1 MSGRENRGNLDDKIF
16 ECTTPEDF
24 QALFGDQL
32 GALHTLALLLT
43 ADEAKA
49 EACFISGLDE
59 SLNGNVV
66 FRQWARAWARR
77 AIIRNAIR
85 LLAPF
90 PQPAAAPAALSFL
103 PDGHGSS
110 DQEALIDAVTM
121 LPTFE
126 RFAFVISVLEGH
138 SLSDTATMLGCTN
151 SQLAQARARA
161 LSQMATLLWH
171 RTSQLP
177 EGAIQPHWYARLESA

>member
-1 MSGRENRGNLDDKIF
+1 MSDRENSGNFDDKIF
-16 ECTTPEDF
+16 ECATPEDF

-49 EACFISGLDE
+49 EACFIAGLEE
-59 SLNGNVV
+59 SMNGNVV

-85 LLAPF
+85 LIAPY
-90 PQPAAAPAALSFL
+90 PQPATSPAALSFL
-103 PDGHGSS
+103 PEYGSS
-110 DQEALIDAVTM
+110 DQQALIDAVTM
-121 LPTFE
+121 LPAFE
-126 RFAFVISVLEGH
+126 RFVFVISVLEGH
-138 SLSDTATMLGCTN
+138 SLSDTATMLNCTN
-151 SQLAQARARA
+151 SQLAQARSRA
-161 LSQMATLLWH
+161 LTQMATLLWH